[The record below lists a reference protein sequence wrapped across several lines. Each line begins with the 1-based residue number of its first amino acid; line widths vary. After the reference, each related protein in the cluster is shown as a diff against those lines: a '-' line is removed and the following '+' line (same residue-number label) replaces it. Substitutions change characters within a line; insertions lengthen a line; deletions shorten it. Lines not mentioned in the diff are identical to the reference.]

1 MRYHVRV
8 GDRTYLVELG
18 PEGTTVD
25 DAPVQAHLAHVNGT
39 DVHSLI
45 LDGASYRLVAA
56 RSGSDT
62 WDLHLR
68 GRRLAVE
75 VVDERTHAIRE
86 MTGGGSG
93 PAGPRP
99 IRAPMPGLVVK
110 IEVAAGDAVVAGQ
123 GLVIV
128 EAMKMENELKA
139 EAAGVVARVHV
150 EPGQAVEKDQILVDF
165 AADEDEAGGSA
176 HPEKRP

>member
-1 MRYHVRV
+1 MRYHVAV

-25 DAPVQAHLAHVNGT
+25 GIAVRAQLAHVNGT
-39 DVHSLI
+39 DVHSLV

-68 GRRLAVE
+68 GQRLAVE
-75 VVDERTHAIRE
+75 VVDERAHAIRE
-86 MTGGGSG
+86 MTGAGSG
-93 PAGPRP
+93 PAGPHP
-99 IRAPMPGLVVK
+99 VRAPMPGLVVK
-110 IEVAAGDAVVAGQ
+110 VEVAEGDAVEAGQ

-139 EAAGVVARVHV
+139 EVAGVVARVHV

-165 AADEDEAGGSA
+165 AAPDDEGGEGV
-176 HPEKRP
+176 HPEKDT